1 MSLIITLHG
10 QEGIVMASDS
20 RLTFTNTN
28 DVNGQ
33 KVVNFG
39 VSQSDTSYK
48 TFLSKG
54 NIGISTFGAATI
66 KGIPI
71 SGYIESF
78 LTEKIP
84 AEVNIDSVPQL
95 LIDYFR
101 SAPEV
106 IAAGF
111 HVAGYKTEDNRRIQK
126 VWRVFPVESVIQEV
140 VPKQQ
145 LTGALWN
152 GEQDVLTRL
161 VSPKIHFKNDQ
172 GTFDL
177 MPSYGIPW
185 EMFTLQDMI
194 DFAVYG
200 IRATADTMRFQI
212 RGKTVGGPID
222 VLVIKPTEAFWISR
236 KTLQKREV
244 N

>member
-1 MSLIITLHG
+1 
-10 QEGIVMASDS
+10 MASDS

-54 NIGISTFGAATI
+54 NIGISTCGTATI

-71 SGYIESF
+71 SGYVESF
-78 LTEKIP
+78 LTEKVP
-84 AEVNIDSVPQL
+84 TNADIDSVPQL
-95 LIDYFR
+95 LLDYFR
-101 SAPEV
+101 ATPEIV
-106 IAAGF
+106 AAIF
-111 HVAGYKTEDNRRIQK
+111 HVAGYKSENNRRIQK
-126 VWRVFPVESVIQEV
+126 VWRVFPAESVIHEV

-161 VSPKIHFKNDQ
+161 LNHKIHFQNDQ
-172 GTFDL
+172 GKFDL
-177 MPSYGIPW
+177 MASFGIPW
-185 EMFTLQDMI
+185 EMLTLQDMI

-200 IRATADTMRFQI
+200 IRTTADTMRFQL
-212 RGKTVGGPID
+212 RAKTVGGPID

-236 KTLQKREV
+236 KTLQKRESI
-244 N
+244 

>member
-20 RLTFTNTN
+20 RLTFANTN

-66 KGIPI
+66 KGVPI

-78 LTEKIP
+78 LTEKVA
-84 AEVNIDSVPQL
+84 AETNIDSVPQML
-95 LIDYFR
+95 VDYFR
-101 SAPEV
+101 SAPEIV
-106 IAAGF
+106 DAGF
-111 HVAGYKTEDNRRIQK
+111 HVAGYKSENNQRIQK
-126 VWRVFPVESVIQEV
+126 IWRVFPINSGIFEI

-145 LTGALWN
+145 QTGALWN
-152 GEQDVLTRL
+152 GEQDVLIRL
-161 VSPKIHFKNDQ
+161 LNPKIHIQNDQ
-172 GTFDL
+172 GKFDL
-177 MPSYGIPW
+177 MASYGIPW

-236 KTLQKREV
+236 KTLQKRDI